1 MDQTEKTLTSGIK
14 KFDGTEF
21 EVWSFLMEGVLDSK
35 GLWYVMDQMKS
46 ELTTD
51 DAKTKWDKADRSA
64 RTMIMLS
71 LEHDMVKAVMTCATA
86 RQMWNKLKTIHS
98 QKSESCK
105 MVLWK
110 EYYDCKMEP
119 GTKVSDYVTKIEF
132 IAMKLRNIGE
142 EVTDNNLISKIV
154 SGLSSDYKHFMSN
167 WLATPAVERT
177 YDNLLPRL
185 LAEESINIDSENK
198 NATAMKMSTTDSSNR
213 EKRGKKN
220 IKDME
225 CYHCHKKGH
234 LKRDCRSLKREEKS
248 SRKPNSSDDKKYAV
262 VANTSVNTKQ
272 TWLLDSGASFHMTG
286 QRHWIQDYREHSE
299 KIPIRV
305 GNNEYVYALGSGS
318 IEALSTVD
326 GQKITVTMKGVQ
338 YVPGISDNLFSQGAA
353 DDKGIKVVAKRGK
366 IQLISDDTVII
377 TGNKGHGNL
386 YRLNLTV
393 PMQAK
398 VARSERSLEEWHKVL
413 GHPDVNEIKNLEK
426 KGCTIGFR
434 IISRETS
441 DGQRCGEC
449 QQGKCH
455 HVSHPE
461 SRRERAKEV
470 LERVHVDLVGALDP
484 PSLGGSKY
492 FMLLR
497 DEYSSYM
504 HVFFLANKTQ
514 VLHAMTKYLTV
525 ASIQSQ
531 RKVQIIRSDNGTE
544 FKNSG
549 MKLLLEKEGIIQ
561 EFSAPFTAQQNG
573 EIERANRT
581 VIETARTLLSAS
593 RLPISLWGEAVLTA
607 VYLRN
612 RVTNR
617 RNGDKTPFELFYGKV
632 PDYAHLI
639 EFGRELQLL
648 DSKKGVSKFSSKTR
662 DVFMVGYGDRVN
674 TYRCYDPK
682 TNDIVISSDVVIA
695 NHVSKERLVSKPH
708 VGITFTIDTSGRDIG
723 PDSSDAMTTSHQ
735 EEQHHPSIDLP
746 DETEESARRRC
757 NLDGLSRTDTFIIE
771 RNINISTDNQ
781 QAARVE
787 ARSSQ
792 ADSSNA
798 NRQIVQSSASQIEF
812 PPLPNPRSTS
822 LLQTPIARTSEVYPD
837 LSQVGLKAP
846 QLIQGPQPSGST
858 TQHTQTRPQQVLSQR
873 ANKSASGQSSAGQS
887 PSKIVERTK
896 SAIDWIMKDRPKR
909 STKSTYARNLSM
921 ISERE
926 PTTYEDAVNGENS
939 SKWKDAI
946 KDELEAHDRN
956 NTWRIVPKDPSVKE
970 ITAKWVFKVKE
981 SSGNEPERYK
991 ARLVARGFTQQ
1002 QGVDY
1007 KEIFSP
1013 VVRTDSIRMLFSV
1026 CAQFDLEYRQ
1036 FDITTAFL
1044 YGSIEEDLFI
1054 RPPEGLDIPE
1064 GFTCKLQKSLYG
1076 LKQAPRCWN
1085 AKFSKFLELF
1095 NMRPTAADPCVYVAN
1110 TNERMYLA
1118 LYVDDGLIFA
1128 ESSQTIDK
1136 FIGYLTK
1143 HFMVKE
1149 VDSHCFIG
1157 IEIVR
1162 NRPRNSIF
1170 LHQQKYVNKILEKF
1184 NMGEAKGA
1192 ATPLE
1197 VGHALNKAETLDGE
1211 MVDNIPYA
1219 EAIGSLLYCAMA
1231 TRPDIAY
1238 ALSVLSK
1245 YTSQPRAQHWQGVK
1259 RALRYLRQTSDF
1271 GIVFQQTEK
1280 PKLVCFSD
1288 ADWAGDHQNRRS
1300 TSGLASFLNTG
1311 PISFRAQQQPVV
1323 ALSTTE
1329 AEYIAAT
1336 LAVKDLIWI
1345 QRFIEELKLPI
1356 SSKGKLLCDNQS
1368 ALKLMKN
1375 PEFHQRSKHIDIRF
1389 HFIRE
1394 KYEEGLFDLEYIS
1407 SENQKADIFTKA
1419 LAADRFHF
1427 LRKMIGCISLSDFKS
1442 CDE

>member
-1 MDQTEKTLTSGIK
+1 MDQLDKSLGSGIK

-21 EVWSFLMEGVLDSK
+21 EVWSTLMEAVLDSK
-35 GLWYVMDQMKS
+35 GIYYVIDQMKP
-46 ELTTD
+46 EEAGA
-51 DAKTKWDKADRSA
+51 AKDRWEKSDKSA
-64 RTMIMLS
+64 RTMILLS
-71 LEHDMVKAVMTCATA
+71 LEHDIVKAVMTCETA
-86 RQMWNKLKTIHS
+86 SQMWNKLKTIHS
-98 QKSESCK
+98 HKSESCK
-105 MVLWK
+105 MILYK

-119 GTKVSDYVTKIEF
+119 GMKISEYVTKVEF
-132 IAMKLRNIGE
+132 IAMKLKNINE
-142 EVTDNNLISKIV
+142 KLTDENLISKIV

-167 WLATPAVERT
+167 WLATPASDRT

-185 LAEESINIDSENK
+185 LAEENINSEPENK
-198 NATAMKMSTTDSSNR
+198 SATAMKMGASEDYKKG
-213 EKRGKKN
+213 EKRGKRNIKN
-220 IKDME
+220 IE

-234 LKRDCRSLKREEKS
+234 LKKDCRSLKREEKANN
-248 SRKPNSSDDKKYAV
+248 RTKSDVDKKYAV
-262 VANTSVNTKQ
+262 MANTASEAKL

-286 QRHWIQDYREHSE
+286 QRQWIQNYSQHSE

-305 GNNEYVYALGSGS
+305 GNNEYVYALGSGTV
-318 IEALSTVD
+318 EALSTVN
-326 GQKITVTMKGVQ
+326 GQKFPVTMKDVQ

-353 DDKGIKVVAKRGK
+353 DDKGIKVIAKRGR
-366 IQLISDDTVII
+366 IQLISDETVII

-393 PMQAK
+393 PMQAN
-398 VARSERSLEEWHKVL
+398 VARAERSLEEWHRVL

-426 KGCTIGFR
+426 KGCTVGFK
-434 IISRETS
+434 IVSEETNS
-441 DGQRCGEC
+441 GQRCGEC
-449 QQGKCH
+449 QHGKCH
-455 HVSHPE
+455 HASHPG
-461 SRRERAKEV
+461 SRRERAKDV

-492 FMLLR
+492 FMLVR

-504 HVFFLANKTQ
+504 HVFFLASKTQ
-514 VLHAMTKYLTV
+514 VLHAMTKYLDL
-525 ASIQSQ
+525 ASIQSK
-531 RKVQIIRSDNGTE
+531 RKVRIIRSDNGTE

-549 MKLLLEKEGIIQ
+549 FKLLLEKEGIIQ

-612 RVTNR
+612 RVTNSR
-617 RNGDKTPFELFYGKV
+617 CGEKTPFELFHGKA

-648 DSKKGVSKFSSKTR
+648 DSKKGISKFSSKTR
-662 DVFMVGYGDRVN
+662 EVFMVGYGDRIN

-682 TNDIVISSDVVIA
+682 NNDIVISSDVVIA
-695 NHVSKERLVSKPH
+695 NHVLKERLTDKPH
-708 VGITFTIDTSGRDIG
+708 TGVTFTIDVGRQDDNQG
-723 PDSSDAMTTSHQ
+723 PNNNVDNRRQSIQ
-735 EEQHHPSIDLP
+735 ENEQVHSVIDLP
-746 DETEESARRRC
+746 DESVETARGRCTNTE
-757 NLDGLSRTDTFIIE
+757 LSRNDTFIIE
-771 RNINISTDNQ
+771 RNSNNVSEPAQEAPSNGARLGGQSTAN
-781 QAARVE
+781 
-787 ARSSQ
+787 Q
-792 ADSSNA
+792 ADVPPMPSQRISSLFQRNTD
-798 NRQIVQSSASQIEF
+798 RTKQI
-812 PPLPNPRSTS
+812 
-822 LLQTPIARTSEVYPD
+822 YPD
-837 LSQVGLKAP
+837 LTSVCQVPASQSRQTMPLPQAPDIQYATIRPHGEQAATTSQSTSRQQKVVSGLSP
-846 QLIQGPQPSGST
+846 
-858 TQHTQTRPQQVLSQR
+858 
-873 ANKSASGQSSAGQS
+873 AN
-887 PSKIVERTK
+887 IVERSKT
-896 SAIDWIMKDRPKR
+896 AITEWIMKDRPKR
-909 STKSTYARNLSM
+909 PTKSPYARNLCAT

-926 PTTYEDAVNGENS
+926 PMTYAEAVSGENS
-939 SKWKDAI
+939 SEWKVAI
-946 KDELEAHDRN
+946 KEELDAHLRN
-956 NTWRIVPKDPSVKE
+956 NTWKVVAKEPNTKE
-970 ITAKWVFKVKE
+970 ISAKWVFKIKDSAGE
-981 SSGNEPERYK
+981 EPIRFK
-991 ARLVARGFTQQ
+991 ARLVARGFSQQ

-1026 CAQFDLEYRQ
+1026 CAQFDLEYKQ

-1044 YGSIEEDLFI
+1044 YGNIEEDLYI
-1054 RPPEGLDIPE
+1054 KPPEGLDIPE

-1095 NMRPTAADPCVYVAN
+1095 NMRPTAADPCVYVAD

-1128 ESSQTIDK
+1128 ESTQAIDR
-1136 FIGYLTK
+1136 FIEYLTK
-1143 HFMVKE
+1143 HFMVKA
-1149 VDSHCFIG
+1149 VNSNCFIG

-1162 NRPRNSIF
+1162 NRSQKAMF
-1170 LHQQKYVNKILEKF
+1170 LHQKSYVNKVLEKF
-1184 NMGEAKGA
+1184 NMAEAKGA
-1192 ATPLE
+1192 PTPLE
-1197 VGHALNKAETLDGE
+1197 VGHALNKIETLATE
-1211 MVDNIPYA
+1211 VVDNIPYA

-1238 ALSVLSK
+1238 TLSVLSK
-1245 YTSQPRAQHWQGVK
+1245 YTSKPKALHWQGVK
-1259 RALRYLRQTSDF
+1259 RTLRYLRSTPDY
-1271 GIVFQQTEK
+1271 GIMFQQTESA
-1280 PKLVCFSD
+1280 KLICFSD

-1300 TSGLASFLNTG
+1300 TSGLVSFLNTG

-1356 SSKGKLLCDNQS
+1356 NSKGKLLCDNQS

-1419 LAADRFHF
+1419 LAADRFHT
-1427 LRKMIGCISLSDFKS
+1427 LRKSIGCISLSDFQS